1 MRTPEMSSAAI
12 SAPAPEPSAL
22 EAEAA
27 RAMQAGEFARAAGL
41 LEQALAQSSPTLS
54 LHLGLA
60 AIRRR
65 TGDLGGAL
73 ASVDGALTLSPR
85 DFVALLTRASL
96 LERKGQ
102 GAEAATAYGHAL
114 GQAPPALDGLDP
126 PTRRAALHAR
136 EVYDRHQADM
146 AAFLHE
152 KSRAALERCSGP
164 EARRAAALIEDL
176 LGRRKR
182 YRQEPSSFFYPGL
195 PAIEFYDREA
205 FDWIEAL
212 EASTDAIAAELAAV
226 VTERADGFVP
236 YVDYD
241 ESLPLDQWRALNRSP
256 DWSAFHLYRNGAPVE
271 RNCARCPAT
280 VAALA
285 RTPQPQLGG
294 RSPAAMFSVLKPHT
308 HIPPHTGVSN
318 TRLVVHLPLIV
329 PPACRFRVG
338 NETREW
344 VRGRAWVF
352 DDTLEHE
359 AFNDSGQDRIILI
372 FDIVQPAL
380 SPAEQAAIAA
390 VTQALDVF
398 RGAPVDAKL

>member
-1 MRTPEMSSAAI
+1 MSSSLDPQVAAAV
-12 SAPAPEPSAL
+12 SPL

-27 RAMQAGEFARAAGL
+27 QAMAAGEVARAAHL
-41 LEQALAQSSPTLS
+41 LEQALTQSSPSVGLHLS
-54 LHLGLA
+54 LA
-60 AIRRR
+60 AVRRR
-65 TGDLGGAL
+65 LGDLPGAL
-73 ASVDGALTLSPR
+73 ASVDAALTLQPR

-96 LERKGQ
+96 LERLGL
-102 GAEAATAYGHAL
+102 ARDAAAAYGIAL
-114 GQAPPALDGLDP
+114 NQAPPSLDSLDP
-126 PTRRAALHAR
+126 ATRRATLRAR
-136 EVYDRHQADM
+136 EVHERHQAEM

-152 KSRAALERCSGP
+152 RSLAALDRCTGP
-164 EARRAAALIEDL
+164 ETRRAAGLIEDL

-182 YRQEPSSFFYPGL
+182 YRQEPSTFFYPGL

-212 EASTDAIAAELAAV
+212 EAATDDIAAELADV
-226 VTERADGFVP
+226 VAERQDGFVP

-241 ESLPLDQWRALNRSP
+241 DSLPLDQWRPLNRSP
-256 DWSAFHLYRNGAPVE
+256 DWSAFYLYLKGAPVQE
-271 RNCARCPAT
+271 NCARCPRT

-308 HIPPHTGVSN
+308 RIPPHTGVSN

-329 PPACRFRVG
+329 PPDCRFRVG
-338 NETREW
+338 NETRTWE
-344 VRGRAWVF
+344 RGRAWVF

-359 AFNDSGQDRIILI
+359 AMNDSDQDRIILI

-390 VTQALDVF
+390 VTSALDAF
-398 RGAPVDAKL
+398 RGAPVDAKI